1 MCPQMDD
8 KIKILIMS
16 LITMAELTVGAIKM
30 IYVHIVI
37 IISVPK
43 TVS

>member
-1 MCPQMDD
+1 MCPQIDD

-16 LITMAELTVGAIKM
+16 LITMAELTVGGIKM